1 MPFNDKRAPRIFLIR
16 HGETEWSISG
26 RHTGTTDI
34 KLTANGE
41 TQVIRSGKVLVGLG
55 KIIDPS
61 RLVKIFVSPRIRAQQ
76 THQLLFPSTETAH
89 LRETSENIREW
100 EYGKYEGLLTAEIKS
115 LRKKRGLDVDR
126 SWNIWID
133 GCEDGES
140 PEEVTYRLDQ
150 LIIRIKDTQKP
161 CMHGEDSADIVLIAH
176 GHILRAFAKR
186 WIGFELNMKLPLM
199 LEPGAVGVLSYDH
212 HNIDEPAILLG
223 VNLGNEESS

>member
-1 MPFNDKRAPRIFLIR
+1 MPFTDKRAPRIFLIR
-16 HGETEWSISG
+16 HGETEWSILG
-26 RHTGTTDI
+26 KHTGKSDI

-41 TQVIRSGKVLVGLG
+41 TQVLRSGKVLVGPG
-55 KIIDPS
+55 RIIDPR

-76 THQLLFPSTETAH
+76 TSKLLFPSTEHAH
-89 LRETSENIREW
+89 LLETSENIREW
-100 EYGKYEGLLTAEIKS
+100 EYGIYEGLLTAEIKS
-115 LRKKRGLDVDR
+115 QRKERGLDVDR

-140 PEEVTYRLDQ
+140 PEEVTHRLDEMIDQ
-150 LIIRIKDTQKP
+150 IKDIQRP
-161 CMHGEDSADIVLIAH
+161 YMHGEDSADIVLIAH

-186 WIGFELNMKLPLM
+186 WIEFELSMKLPLM

-212 HNIDEPAILLG
+212 HNIDEPAMLLG